1 MKSYQSLRDAAY
13 AEVRRFQRQVDFY
26 RFCERASRPSH
37 ISAHQCERPV
47 RALTVS
53 NGFAENGGGGD
64 ASCSVSLPS
73 SRSVA
78 AKEDDDGGD
87 PDPDPEP
94 EPEPPRSPHY
104 PSSPALL
111 SLKAVSGRGFLSH
124 SHIYSLIREGLFP
137 APVKIGRTSRWVAFE
152 IDAWIASCIQQR
164 SASCAR

>member
-1 MKSYQSLRDAAY
+1 MHSYQALRDTAY
-13 AEVRRFQRQVDFY
+13 AETRRLKRELDFY
-26 RFCERASRPSH
+26 RTCQRGSMPSYVSARECDRP
-37 ISAHQCERPV
+37 ADP
-47 RALTVS
+47 LTVS
-53 NGFAENGGGGD
+53 NGFDETGGGG

-73 SRSVA
+73 STHAVA

-87 PDPDPEP
+87 PDPEP
-94 EPEPPRSPHY
+94 ERRRSPHY

-111 SLKAVSGRGFLSH
+111 SLKAVSGRCFLSH

-137 APVKIGRTSRWVAFE
+137 APVKIGRTSRWVVSE